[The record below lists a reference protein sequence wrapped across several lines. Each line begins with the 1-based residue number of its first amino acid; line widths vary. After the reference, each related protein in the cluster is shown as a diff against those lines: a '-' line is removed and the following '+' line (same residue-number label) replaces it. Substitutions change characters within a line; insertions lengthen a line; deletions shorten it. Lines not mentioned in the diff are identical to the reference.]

1 MADSKSKAY
10 AEAGVDIDLAENLLD
25 QAKPYLKKAVRKESL
40 GNIGGFGGFFDISKI
55 TLDHPILVSSTDS
68 VGTKVSVAKMAG
80 DFRTLGADIVNH
92 CCNDVAVCGAEPL
105 YFLDYYATTRLN
117 EHYVPLLKGLAKA
130 CVDGNVALVGGETA
144 ELPGVY
150 TEGECDLVGTIV
162 GAVDKKRILTG
173 DAVRKG
179 DVVIG
184 LQSSGLHTNG
194 FSLARKIFFKDLGL
208 TVDDKLPGA
217 NIKLGTAL
225 LKPHVNYSPFLVKA
239 LKQFNKGAQ
248 FKSRKDNQIFGAAH
262 ITGGGF
268 TGNIPRVLP
277 DNCDVVINTQAW
289 KPLPVFRAMAETGSV
304 SFDELYEVFNMGIGM
319 VIVVAEESAE
329 NISQLAAKF
338 GHKAYR
344 IGEVVKGAGEVQL
357 V

>member
-1 MADSKSKAY
+1 MAESKSKAY
-10 AEAGVDIDLAENLLD
+10 ALAGVDIDLAENLLD

-40 GNIGGFGGFFDISKI
+40 GNIGGFGGFFDISKVK
-55 TLDHPILVSSTDS
+55 LDHPVLVSSTDS
-68 VGTKVSVAKMAG
+68 VGTKVTVAKLAG
-80 DFRTLGADIVNH
+80 DFSTLGADIVNH

-105 YFLDYYATTRLN
+105 YFLDYYATTKLN

-130 CVDGNVALVGGETA
+130 CIDGNVALVGGETA

-179 DVVIG
+179 DVVLG
-184 LQSSGLHTNG
+184 LESSGLHTNG
-194 FSLARKIFFKDLGL
+194 FSLARKLFFQDMGL
-208 TVDDKLPGA
+208 KVSDNLPGSRM
-217 NIKLGTAL
+217 KLGTAL
-225 LKPHVNYSPFLVKA
+225 LKPHVNYAPYLVKA
-239 LKQFNKGAQ
+239 LKQFNKGDQ
-248 FKSRKDNQIFGAAH
+248 FKSRKDNLIFGAAH

-277 DNCDVVINTQAW
+277 DNCDVVINTLAW
-289 KPLPVFRAMAETGSV
+289 KPLPVFRAMAETGNV
-304 SFDELYEVFNMGIGM
+304 SFEELYEVFNMGIGM
-319 VIVVAEESAE
+319 VIVVADEAVDAVARLAE
-329 NISQLAAKF
+329 KF
-338 GHKAYR
+338 GHRSYR
-344 IGEVVKGAGEVQL
+344 IGEVAKGTGEVKL